1 MKFSKAAIHRKTHR
15 IPAIK
20 FEDQCLTSFAGLVVF
35 QALFSRIGLKQ
46 QLSGCFRHLSVSPI
60 FGHGVIVLLLI
71 VHLLLGYRR
80 LQDMRYYQDDPM
92 VRRLLGLERLPDVA
106 TVSRTLA
113 DVDERSVMQLRQ
125 LNRQRVLDQLR
136 RLKLARI
143 TLDFDGSVLSTGRFA
158 EGTAVGFNRK
168 KKGQRSYY
176 PLFCTVAQ
184 TGQVLDVWHR
194 PGNVHD
200 SNGAKAFI
208 LACIREIQAILPH
221 CLIEARMDSAF
232 FSDEIVSL
240 LDTEGVEFTIS
251 VPFERFS
258 ALKALIEKRKRWC
271 RLDKQCSFFETKW
284 KPSSWHER
292 YRFVFVRNQNRQ
304 QYKGAVQLDLFIPY
318 AYGYDFKVIVT
329 NKQLSAKKAL
339 SFHNGRGAQEGV
351 FAELKSQTQMDY
363 VPTRRKAGNQVY
375 LLSAVLAHNLNREL
389 QMLCYEQ
396 DRHTTEKR
404 APLWR
409 FEQLG
414 TLRRKLIQRAGRL
427 TRPQG
432 KLTLTM
438 SANPAVKSELLHDL
452 EVLGHAA

>member
-1 MKFSKAAIHRKTHR
+1 MKCSKADVHRKTHG
-15 IPAIK
+15 IPEIK
-20 FEDQCLTSFAGLVVF
+20 FEDQRLTSFAGLVVF
-35 QALFSRIGLKQ
+35 QSLFSRIGLKQ
-46 QLSGCFRHLSVSPI
+46 QLTGCFRHLRVSPI
-60 FGHGVIVLLLI
+60 YGHGVIVMLLM

-80 LQDMRYYQDDPM
+80 LQDMRYYREDPM
-92 VRRLLGLERLPDVA
+92 VRRLLGLKRLPDVA

-113 DVDERSVMQLRQ
+113 GMDSQSVDKLRR
-125 LNRQRVLDQLR
+125 LSRQRVLEQLSG
-136 RLKLARI
+136 LGLARI

-184 TGQVLDVWHR
+184 TGQVLDAWSR

-208 LACIREIQAILPH
+208 LACIQEIRAIWPR

-232 FSDEIVSL
+232 FSDDIIGM
-240 LDTEGVEFTIS
+240 LDAEGVEFTIS
-251 VPFERFS
+251 VPFERFTV
-258 ALKALIEKRKRWC
+258 LKALIENRKRWR
-271 RLDKQCSFFETKW
+271 RLNGQWSFFESNW
-284 KPSSWHER
+284 KPSSWNDR
-292 YRFVFVRNQNRQ
+292 YRFVLVRSQNRQ
-304 QYKGAVQLDLFIPY
+304 QYKGAVQLDLFVPY
-318 AYGYDFKVIVT
+318 EYGYDFKVIVT
-329 NKQLSAKKAL
+329 NKPLSAKKVL
-339 SFHNGRGAQEGV
+339 TFHNGRGAQEGV

-375 LLSAVLAHNLNREL
+375 LFSAVLAHNLNREM
-389 QMLCYEQ
+389 QMHCYTQ
-396 DRHTTEKR
+396 HRNTTENR
-404 APLWR
+404 APLWQ

-432 KLTLTM
+432 RLTLTM
-438 SANPAVKSELLHDL
+438 SVNPTVKSELLHYLD
-452 EVLGHAA
+452 VFKKAA

>member
-1 MKFSKAAIHRKTHR
+1 VR
-15 IPAIK
+15 
-20 FEDQCLTSFAGLVVF
+20 
-35 QALFSRIGLKQ
+35 
-46 QLSGCFRHLSVSPI
+46 
-60 FGHGVIVLLLI
+60 LLI

-80 LQDMRYYQDDPM
+80 LQSMRYYQDDPM

-113 DVDERSVMQLRQ
+113 GVDERSVTQLRQ
-125 LNRQRVLDQLR
+125 LNRQRVLDQLS
-136 RLKLARI
+136 RLQLARM

-208 LACIREIQAILPH
+208 LACLREIRAILPH

-232 FSDEIVSL
+232 FSDEIVSM

-271 RLDKQCSFFETKW
+271 RLDKQCSFFQTQW
-284 KPSSWHER
+284 KPSSWHDR

-414 TLRRKLIQRAGRL
+414 TIRRKLIQRAGRL

-438 SANPAVKSELLHDL
+438 SANPTVKSVLLHYL

>member
-15 IPAIK
+15 IPTMK
-20 FEDQCLTSFAGLVVF
+20 FEEQRLTSFAGLVVF

-46 QLSGCFRHLSVSPI
+46 QLSGCFRHLTVSPI

-80 LQDMRYYQDDPM
+80 LQAMRYYQDDPM

-113 DVDERSVMQLRQ
+113 GMDERSVTQLRQ
-125 LNRQRVLDQLR
+125 LNRQRVLDQLN

-208 LACIREIQAILPH
+208 LACIREIRAILPQ
-221 CLIEARMDSAF
+221 CLIEARMDAAF
-232 FSDEIVSL
+232 FSDEIVSM

-251 VPFERFS
+251 VPFERFG

-271 RLDKQCSFFETKW
+271 RLDQQCSFFETQW
-284 KPSSWHER
+284 KPSSWNER

-339 SFHNGRGAQEGV
+339 RFHNGRGAQEGV

-396 DRHTTEKR
+396 DRYTTEKR

-414 TLRRKLIQRAGRL
+414 TFRRKLIQRAGRL

-438 SANPAVKSELLHDL
+438 SANSTVKSELLHYL